1 MGGWNET
8 QKVEAGTVELEVSWN
23 LKHKP
28 VPQAVSP
35 EQALHTLQGAEQ
47 VEQPQVEEETVSG
60 EGSWPEPPLQW
71 ELWVPLPQEEGQV
84 CTRRSGD
91 LAGDN
96 LPQLRKSEPV
106 YTPDIE
112 LLLDALQEPLNVVHT
127 VDPRDAERNYEKWM
141 PAIHKEVGAI
151 EKAVQRLA
159 PDVRPAWL
167 LAATMHR
174 APALRCTRQAQQPKP
189 FVVLWFFVQRG
200 VGG

>member
-1 MGGWNET
+1 MRSNASKKKPLREAQEGVERVVGGDLLRGGGWKET

-71 ELWVPLPQEEGQV
+71 GAVGPRFHKKKVKCARAGRETWL
-84 CTRRSGD
+84 
-91 LAGDN
+91 GDN

-112 LLLDALQEPLNVVHT
+112 LLLDALQEPLNVVSH
-127 VDPRDAERNYEKWM
+127 R
-141 PAIHKEVGAI
+141 
-151 EKAVQRLA
+151 
-159 PDVRPAWL
+159 RPA
-167 LAATMHR
+167 
-174 APALRCTRQAQQPKP
+174 
-189 FVVLWFFVQRG
+189 
-200 VGG
+200 